1 MGFMTVE
8 HSHRAGLNQ
17 ARKEGMAE
25 GIELGLAEG
34 EARGAEKFA
43 KLADILLDAGRIDD
57 LKRASNDA
65 AYRDTLFQEFHL

>member
-1 MGFMTVE
+1 MTVE
-8 HSHRAGLNQ
+8 HSHRAGLSQ
-17 ARKEGMAE
+17 ARKE

-34 EARGAEKFA
+34 EARGI

-65 AYRDTLFQEFHL
+65 TYRDALFQEFHL